1 MKNKIII
8 FAFLIPALINIS
20 IMLFASLN
28 LDNAAGSSFL
38 QRVGISGNDIHNGGL
53 VGSMQFLAG
62 NRFTSC
68 ILNYNGFD
76 LFNYGTPLI
85 KLIEVY
91 NCFYLI
97 SACS

>member
-1 MKNKIII
+1 
-8 FAFLIPALINIS
+8 
-20 IMLFASLN
+20 MLFASLN
-28 LDNAAGSSFL
+28 LDNAAGSSLL

-76 LFNYGTPLI
+76 IFNEGIPLI

-91 NCFYLI
+91 NCFLSHFGMFLI
-97 SACS
+97 SILSIFGIIILYKK